1 MATARE
7 LSAIAKKQLAL
18 RDQLWPAF
26 SELLWHR
33 SAHKGYT
40 TIPKTMPLILKI
52 MDEMTKGT
60 PVSSTYLTLWCST
73 WDNSFVSL
81 SKPAEMAYAA
91 GFGGQR
97 GVHTWTTRM
106 KLLQKLRFV
115 DIKPGKAGP
124 MSHAIILNPHLI
136 IRWHHEHK
144 TPGLSEASYTSLVE
158 WAMDVGAKDMT
169 DPNPY
174 SSTPS
179 GNHAGQQ
186 RTQTPP
192 RGNRRRDIE

>member
-18 RDQLWPAF
+18 RDQLWPGAPTHI
-26 SELLWHR
+26 WHR
-33 SAHKGYT
+33 SAHKGFT

-81 SKPAEMAYAA
+81 SKPIDMAHAA

-106 KLLQKLRFV
+106 KLLQQLSFI
-115 DIKPGKAGP
+115 DIKAGKGGP
-124 MSHAIILNPHLI
+124 MSYAIIWNPHMV
-136 IRWHHEHK
+136 IRRHYK
-144 TPGLSEASYTSLVE
+144 KRTPGLSEASYTSIVE

-169 DPNPY
+169 EEIPLP
-174 SSTPS
+174 
-179 GNHAGQQ
+179 
-186 RTQTPP
+186 
-192 RGNRRRDIE
+192 